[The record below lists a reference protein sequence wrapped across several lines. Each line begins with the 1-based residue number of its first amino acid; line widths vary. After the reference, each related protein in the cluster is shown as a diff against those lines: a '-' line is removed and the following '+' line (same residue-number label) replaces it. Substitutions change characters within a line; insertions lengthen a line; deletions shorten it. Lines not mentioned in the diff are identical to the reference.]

1 MALTRAGLSETLRSR
16 LNHTT
21 DTDTEINFC
30 QGSFNSCIEMDVL
43 HTAKNDKKPR
53 TCVHCSAS
61 RRSTEPD
68 SVVKYR

>member
-30 QGSFNSCIEMDVL
+30 QGSFNSCIRIEL
-43 HTAKNDKKPR
+43 ILPKQGLSPAP
-53 TCVHCSAS
+53 
-61 RRSTEPD
+61 E
-68 SVVKYR
+68 Y